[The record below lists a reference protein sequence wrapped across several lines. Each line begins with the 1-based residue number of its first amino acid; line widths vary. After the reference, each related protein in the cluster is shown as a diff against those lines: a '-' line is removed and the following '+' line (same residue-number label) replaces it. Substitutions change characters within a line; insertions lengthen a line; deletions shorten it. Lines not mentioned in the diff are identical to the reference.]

1 MDKNYL
7 KLPINFSDILSK
19 QELSTCNIEYS
30 IAQNLFLILITAFG
44 ECRFDN
50 TYGCELWD
58 LDFELIY
65 NPNMW
70 KEKVQ
75 KSLQNSVELHEKRL
89 LNAKV
94 DLEMGEEELDLG
106 VWDGKRL
113 KQRLAIKITGNLS
126 TTNQP
131 YYFNKNLF
139 LSPISY
145 SD

>member
-1 MDKNYL
+1 MEHCYL
-7 KLPINFSDILSK
+7 KLPLNFADLLAK
-19 QELSTCNIEYS
+19 RELTTCDLEYS

-44 ECRFDN
+44 ECRFDSSF
-50 TYGCELWD
+50 GCELWD

-70 KEKVQ
+70 KERVQ
-75 KSLQNSVELHEKRL
+75 KSMQAAVERHEKRL
-89 LNAKV
+89 LDPRV
-94 DLEMGEEELDLG
+94 DLDIGEEELDLG

-113 KQRLAIKITGNLS
+113 KQRLAINISGKLT

-131 YYFNKNLF
+131 YYFSKNLF